1 MAADPTPGE
10 RRAVRQQPSPRAR
23 PLASARGRVAVTIVD
38 QGVSSLSN
46 FAVTVAIARLDG
58 AGTLGAFALACAVW
72 QIAAALH
79 RALVTDPMTV
89 YGDARDADA
98 TAEVQRGLAAE
109 LLLGLAGGLV
119 LALVGGS
126 LLLFGQRMYG
136 IAMLVLAPWL
146 PMLVAQDYWRWIG
159 FMSRRPDRALA
170 NDVVFNC
177 SQGVAFAAVLVLH
190 VHSIGVIVAAW
201 GVGGLA
207 GALYGLR
214 QHRVRPA
221 FAAGWTLLIERW
233 HLSKW
238 LAGDT
243 VVANVAHQVYI
254 VFVGALLGPVGL
266 GQLQAARTLVVGP
279 SMMLIQAGGSAGL
292 PEASRAFDHTGWKGV
307 KRVSGIVTGLGL
319 LATGACAAIVG
330 VFGGR
335 ILTLVYGTSFAHL
348 HLTAA
353 LLAIGLVV
361 TSTELG
367 PLMNLKATRNTRFIL
382 YMQLVNL
389 VVTLGSVTSLSLA
402 FGITGA
408 AGASVARSS
417 AGAIT
422 SRWLERRARRTVPA
436 DAEPRPEVG
445 GASDDARL
453 EPSVAPLPR

>member
-1 MAADPTPGE
+1 MKADPTPGE
-10 RRAVRQQPSPRAR
+10 LGAERQQASARAR
-23 PLASARGRVAVTIVD
+23 PLASVRGRVAVTIVD
-38 QGVSSLSN
+38 QGMSSLSN

-58 AGTLGAFALACAVW
+58 AGTLGAFVLACAVW
-72 QIAAALH
+72 QVAAALH

-89 YGDARDADA
+89 YGDARDAGA
-98 TAEVQRGLAAE
+98 TADIQRGLAAE
-109 LLLGLAGGLV
+109 LLLGLGGGLV

-126 LLLFGQRMYG
+126 LLLVDQRMYG

-170 NDVVFNC
+170 NDIVFNG

-221 FAAGWTLLIERW
+221 FAAGWTLLRERW

-243 VVANVAHQVYI
+243 VVANAAHQVYI
-254 VFVGALLGPVGL
+254 VFVGTLLGPVGL

-292 PEASRAFDHTGWKGV
+292 PEASRAFDLAGWKGLR
-307 KRVSGIVTGLGL
+307 RVSGIVTGLGL
-319 LATGACAAIVG
+319 LATGSCAAIVG

-353 LLAIGLVV
+353 LIAIGLVV

-389 VVTLGSVTSLSLA
+389 VVTLGSVTALSLA

-408 AGASVARSS
+408 AGASVARSL

-422 SRWLERRARRTVPA
+422 CRWLERRARRAVPA
-436 DAEPRPEVG
+436 DAEPRPGAG
-445 GASDDARL
+445 GAPDDPRL
-453 EPSVAPLPR
+453 EPSVAPVPR